1 MIITTNSNKKVCS
14 EIIDVTGDNGNDL
27 SPLNEIDR
35 SERISYT
42 ELHNTASELCRL
54 VSTDQGATRITYV
67 TLKEWI
73 DKIRHNEK
81 FELVFQQNDLALGK
95 NSIMQQNN
103 MPLSSTVSTTN
114 SLRIGKRYKSFR
126 ERNISV
132 FQKSNTNHDEL
143 HLKPQRKKPKHNTC
157 GLCDMPQCAKWTC
170 QKLKAYRVTI
180 LPKDNL
186 QARINFCN
194 KLIVPEELNPD
205 KRSVEDVRMV
215 YVSFPKRVKAVVVHK
230 KYIVSNTV
238 MNVMDVNNIC
248 IEVTLLTNGG
258 MELENYVRVLVAPG
272 SVYKWCTSSKNSLV
286 AHQF

>member
-1 MIITTNSNKKVCS
+1 
-14 EIIDVTGDNGNDL
+14 
-27 SPLNEIDR
+27 
-35 SERISYT
+35 
-42 ELHNTASELCRL
+42 
-54 VSTDQGATRITYV
+54 
-67 TLKEWI
+67 
-73 DKIRHNEK
+73 
-81 FELVFQQNDLALGK
+81 
-95 NSIMQQNN
+95 
-103 MPLSSTVSTTN
+103 
-114 SLRIGKRYKSFR
+114 
-126 ERNISV
+126 
-132 FQKSNTNHDEL
+132 
-143 HLKPQRKKPKHNTC
+143 
-157 GLCDMPQCAKWTC
+157 MPQCAKWTC

>member
-1 MIITTNSNKKVCS
+1 MIISTNGNKKVCS

-42 ELHNTASELCRL
+42 ELHNTASELCR
-54 VSTDQGATRITYV
+54 VVCNDQGATRITYV
-67 TLKEWI
+67 KLKEWI

-81 FELVFQQNDLALGK
+81 FEIVFQPNDLALGK
-95 NSIMQQNN
+95 NSTIHQNN

-114 SLRIGKRYKSFR
+114 SLRIGKGYKSFR
-126 ERNISV
+126 ERNLSV
-132 FQKSNTNHDEL
+132 FQKSNTNQDEL

-205 KRSVEDVRMV
+205 KRSVEDVRIV

-258 MELENYVRVLVAPG
+258 KEMENYAHVLISPG
-272 SVYKWCTSSKNSLV
+272 SVYKWCTSSKNSLI